1 MTVIVTDQ
9 GFGTDDWPATT
20 VSFCEGGGAS
30 VAPSTALDLP
40 GDTAPEDLRGRISGL
55 SHIRILIPGF
65 ADGRGYTLAR
75 QLRRMGFQGRL
86 RASGPLIADQYAM
99 ARRSGFDEVEIP
111 QDLAARQP
119 ESDWLA
125 RADWR
130 AAQYQARLQG

>member
-1 MTVIVTDQ
+1 MSVIVTDQ
-9 GFGTDDWPATT
+9 GFSADDWPATT
-20 VSFCEGGGAS
+20 VSFGEGDGVP
-30 VAPSTALDLP
+30 VAPSTALELP
-40 GDTAPEDLRGRISGL
+40 GDTAPEDVQGCLSAV

-65 ADGRGYTLAR
+65 ADGRGFTLAR

-99 ARRSGFDEVEIP
+99 ARQSGFDEVEIP